1 MKNINGLSVKT
12 NQLETFKMRCCC
24 CNVVLNDFESTRKS
38 AATGDYL
45 DMCNKCYG
53 FVEKDIPTVG
63 RTDLNPLEQD
73 WEEDY
78 YGENS
83 QLESWGDE

>member
-1 MKNINGLSVKT
+1 
-12 NQLETFKMRCCC
+12 MRCCC
-24 CNVVLNDFESTRKS
+24 CNVVLNDFESTCKS

-78 YGENS
+78 YEENS